1 MFFSNKCIIFITV
14 IFVRILELVKS
25 AKNYFHSSQNI
36 AHKRYE
42 ALRAYFVD
50 GVNAHTVA
58 KRFGYTHRGFTTLI
72 TDFNKKLE
80 SGTADTMFFVETVR
94 GRKKSAEIASF
105 HDIIIQMRQTNH
117 SVDEIKTLLDSK
129 CFKVSEKTIF
139 NIIRKAGFPR
149 LERRTK
155 KEKQDLQIPVLT
167 ADKSVQLDFS
177 ESENFKSN
185 SGGILSLLPYI
196 VYYGIREI
204 IEQSGFPGTKQI
216 SALSSILS
224 FVALK
229 ASNVRRYSSDN
240 VWCMDRGSGL
250 FAGLNVL
257 PKAAWFTSYSSRVT
271 TDMNK
276 TLLKKL
282 SQKWDEM
289 GLLSDT
295 VNLDFTTI
303 PYWGDSAHLE
313 NNWSGKRTKA
323 LPSLLAV
330 LSQDSESGIVD
341 YGDTNILHKNE
352 SAVILEFLDFRRKN
366 SDDKSD
372 LKYLVFDSKFTNYQ
386 NLSPSFLFSK
396 KIKTIIA

>member
-1 MFFSNKCIIFITV
+1 LFFSNKCIIFITV

-72 TDFNKKLE
+72 THFNKKLE

-129 CFKVSEKTIF
+129 GFKVSEKTI
-139 NIIRKAGFPR
+139 
-149 LERRTK
+149 
-155 KEKQDLQIPVLT
+155 
-167 ADKSVQLDFS
+167 
-177 ESENFKSN
+177 
-185 SGGILSLLPYI
+185 LSLLPYI
-196 VYYGIREI
+196 EYYGIREI